1 MYNSVD
7 EDEFCAADAS
17 ILADYAGT
25 VKHQT
30 LIKCTV
36 ALRNVVS
43 NNLVNLSGYL
53 LKYGL
58 ISEDNE
64 REVTN
69 EFVSKAGRAAK
80 LVDIIRSKVKESHEN
95 YDKFVE
101 TLKEAG
107 SEHYK
112 GILKMLDETLHEG
125 NIIYLQYH

>member
-17 ILADYAGT
+17 DCAGT
-25 VKHQT
+25 MKHQT
-30 LIKCTV
+30 MIKCTV
-36 ALRNVVS
+36 ALRNAVS

-53 LKYGL
+53 LKYGF

-69 EFVSKAGRAAK
+69 EFVSKADRAAK
-80 LVDIIRSKVKESHEN
+80 LVNIIRSKVKESHEN

-101 TLKEAG
+101 TLKEAD
-107 SEHYK
+107 SEYYK

-125 NIIYLQYH
+125 NIYLQYH